1 MVFYHKICKMPLK
14 IKKIPKEDENR
25 PQRTKICGGRIVSFP
40 GKAAHLLLSTMSAST
55 FL

>member
-25 PQRTKICGGRIVSFP
+25 PQRTKMRGGRVVFFQ
-40 GKAAHLLLSTMSAST
+40 GEAHLLLSTMSAST